1 MRVWLITFVSL
12 VLFPATDAKA
22 ASTLASGSGT
32 GNELNITAI
41 AMFFVFI
48 AITLVITF
56 WAASRTRT
64 RSDFYAAGSSIGGFQ
79 NGLAIAGDFMSAATF
94 LGVTALVY
102 STGMDAMLFVIGGTL
117 GWSVILL
124 LVAERLRNLG
134 QYTFSDVVA
143 LRLEHKPVRTMS
155 AIGSLAVAIPY
166 LLAQMVGA
174 GALIQSLF
182 SLPYEYAVV
191 LVGVLMTFYVTF
203 GGMLATTWIQTIKA
217 VLLLAGGTIIGVGV
231 MVMLNFDFSALL
243 TAAAEAHPK
252 GEAIL
257 APGVM
262 FTDTITI
269 ISIGLAFVFGT
280 AGLPHVLMR
289 FFTVPDARQARR
301 SVAYAIG
308 FIGYFQ
314 SLIFIIGLGAVVYV
328 SNNPEF
334 QAAGGGLIG
343 GVNMA
348 AVHLSKVIGGDLFL
362 GFISAVAFATIL
374 AVVSGLTLS
383 AAAAVSHDLYAN
395 VIRHGES
402 DRKTELRISR
412 MTTLVIG
419 LSTMALA
426 ILLEGENVAVL
437 ALIALAIAA
446 SVNFPVMFLSMYWSK
461 LTTRG
466 ALAGGYAGLA
476 TALVLVLL
484 GPTVWVSLLGFDKP
498 VFPYAY
504 PTLFA
509 MLANLIF
516 AFWFSVSDR
525 SQRALAEAESFDAQW
540 IRSEIGPVQEKL

>member
-1 MRVWLITFVSL
+1 MRVWFTAFVS
-12 VLFPATDAKA
+12 PALLLATNAEA
-22 ASTLASGSGT
+22 ATTIASGDGT
-32 GNELNITAI
+32 GNKLNITAI

-56 WAASRTRT
+56 WAAARTRT
-64 RSDFYAAGSSIGGFQ
+64 RSDFYAAGSSIGGLQ

-143 LRLEHKPVRTMS
+143 FRLERKPVRTMS

-217 VLLLAGGTIIGVGV
+217 VLLLTGGTIIGVGV
-231 MVMLNFDFSALL
+231 MVMLNFDFGALL

-395 VIRHGES
+395 VICNGES

-412 MTTLVIG
+412 ITTLVIG

-509 MLANLIF
+509 MLASLIS
-516 AFWFSVSDR
+516 AFWFSVSDK

-540 IRSEIGPVQEKL
+540 IQSEIGPVQEKL

>member
-1 MRVWLITFVSL
+1 MRVWFITAVSFVL
-12 VLFPATDAKA
+12 LLATDAEA
-22 ASTLASGSGT
+22 ATTIASGDGT

-48 AITLVITF
+48 AITLAITF

-64 RSDFYAAGSSIGGFQ
+64 RSDFYAAGSSIGGLQ

-143 LRLEHKPVRTMS
+143 FRLEHKPVRTMS

-217 VLLLAGGTIIGVGV
+217 VLLLTGGTIIGVGV
-231 MVMLNFDFSALL
+231 MVMLNFDFGALL
-243 TAAAEAHPK
+243 TAAVEAHPK

-395 VIRHGES
+395 VICDGDS

-412 MTTLVIG
+412 ITTLVIG
-419 LSTMALA
+419 LTTMALA

-476 TALVLVLL
+476 TALALVFL

-509 MLANLIF
+509 MSANLIF
-516 AFWFSVSDR
+516 AFWFSVSDK
-525 SQRALAEAESFDAQW
+525 SQRALAEFESFDAQW
-540 IRSEIGPVQEKL
+540 IQSEIGPVQEKS

>member
-1 MRVWLITFVSL
+1 M
-12 VLFPATDAKA
+12 
-22 ASTLASGSGT
+22 
-32 GNELNITAI
+32 
-41 AMFFVFI
+41 
-48 AITLVITF
+48 
-56 WAASRTRT
+56 
-64 RSDFYAAGSSIGGFQ
+64 
-79 NGLAIAGDFMSAATF
+79 
-94 LGVTALVY
+94 
-102 STGMDAMLFVIGGTL
+102 
-117 GWSVILL
+117 
-124 LVAERLRNLG
+124 
-134 QYTFSDVVA
+134 
-143 LRLEHKPVRTMS
+143 
-155 AIGSLAVAIPY
+155 
-166 LLAQMVGA
+166 
-174 GALIQSLF
+174 
-182 SLPYEYAVV
+182 
-191 LVGVLMTFYVTF
+191 
-203 GGMLATTWIQTIKA
+203 
-217 VLLLAGGTIIGVGV
+217 
-231 MVMLNFDFSALL
+231 
-243 TAAAEAHPK
+243 
-252 GEAIL
+252 

-262 FTDTITI
+262 FTDFITI
-269 ISIGLAFVFGT
+269 VSIGLAFVFGT

-395 VIRHGES
+395 VIRHGKS

-412 MTTLVIG
+412 ITTLVIG
-419 LSTMALA
+419 LTTMALA

-446 SVNFPVMFLSMYWSK
+446 SVNFPVLFLSMYWSK

-476 TALVLVLL
+476 TALALVFL

-525 SQRALAEAESFDAQW
+525 SQRALTEAESFDAQW

>member
-1 MRVWLITFVSL
+1 MNTSAIVMFFLFVGI
-12 VLFPATDAKA
+12 
-22 ASTLASGSGT
+22 TLA
-32 GNELNITAI
+32 IT
-41 AMFFVFI
+41 V
-48 AITLVITF
+48 
-56 WAASRTRT
+56 WASKRTKT
-64 RSDFYAAGSSIGGFQ
+64 RSDFYAAGKSIGGMQ

-102 STGMDAMLFVIGGTL
+102 TTGMDGMLFIIGGTL
-117 GWSVILL
+117 GWAVILL

-134 QYTFSDVVA
+134 KYTFSDVVA
-143 LRLEHKPVRTMS
+143 FRLERKPVRTMS

-174 GALIQSLF
+174 GALIQILF
-182 SLPYEYAVV
+182 GLPYEVAVIS
-191 LVGVLMTFYVTF
+191 VGVLMTLYVMF

-217 VLLLAGGTIIGVGV
+217 ALLLVGGTIIAWGV
-231 MVMLNFDFSALL
+231 MSMMNYDFSALM
-243 TAAAEAHPK
+243 TAAVEEHPK
-252 GEAIL
+252 GAAIM

-262 FTDTITI
+262 FTDVITI

-289 FFTVPDARQARR
+289 FFTVPDALQARR

-314 SLIFIIGLGAVVYV
+314 SLIFIIGLGAIVYV
-328 SNNPEF
+328 TNNPAF
-334 QAAGGGLIG
+334 LAADGSLIG
-343 GVNMA
+343 GSNMSA
-348 AVHLSKVIGGDLFL
+348 IHLSEVIGGDLFL

-395 VIRHGES
+395 VICDGDS
-402 DRKTELRISR
+402 DRKTELKISR
-412 MTTLVIG
+412 ITTLVIG
-419 LSTMALA
+419 LGTMGLA

-446 SVNFPVMFLSMYWSK
+446 SVNFPVMFLSMYWSRY
-461 LTTRG
+461 TTRG

-476 TALVLVLL
+476 TALILVIL
-484 GPTVWVSLLGFDKP
+484 GPTVWVTLFGFDKP
-498 VFPYAY
+498 IFPYLY

-509 MLANLIF
+509 MLANLVF
-516 AFWFSVSDR
+516 SFWFSVNDKSH
-525 SQRALAEAESFDAQW
+525 RAFAESESFDAQW
-540 IRSEIGPVQEKL
+540 IQSEIGPVEEQS

>member
-1 MRVWLITFVSL
+1 MRAKSGLGRPSLAALL
-12 VLFPATDAKA
+12 VLLSVTETHAATA
-22 ASTLASGSGT
+22 T
-32 GNELNITAI
+32 GNRLNITAI
-41 AMFFVFI
+41 LMFFVFI
-48 AITLVITF
+48 AITLFITW

-64 RSDFYAAGSSIGGFQ
+64 RSDFYAAGKSIGGLQ

-102 STGMDAMLFVIGGTL
+102 STGMDGMLFIIGGTL
-117 GWSVILL
+117 GWAVILL

-143 LRLEHKPVRTMS
+143 FRLEDKPVRTMS

-174 GALIQSLF
+174 GALIQILF
-182 SLPYEYAVV
+182 GLPYASAVV
-191 LVGVLMTFYVTF
+191 LVGVLMTLYVMF

-217 VLLLAGGTIIGVGV
+217 VLLLTGGTIIAVGV
-231 MVMLNFDFSALL
+231 MLLMKFDFGSLVSAAVE
-243 TAAAEAHPK
+243 THSK
-252 GEAIL
+252 GPAIM

-262 FTDTITI
+262 FTDLVTI
-269 ISIGLAFVFGT
+269 ISIALAFVFGT

-289 FFTVPDARQARR
+289 FFTVPNARQARR

-328 SNNPEF
+328 SQNPEF
-334 QAAGGGLIG
+334 LAPGGGLIG
-343 GVNMA
+343 GSNMS

-395 VIRHGES
+395 VICHGNS
-402 DRKTELRISR
+402 DRDTELRISR
-412 MTTLVIG
+412 ITTLVIG
-419 LSTMALA
+419 VTTMALA

-446 SVNFPVMFLSMYWSK
+446 SVNFPVLFLSMYWSK
-461 LTTRG
+461 FTTRG

-484 GPTVWVSLLGFDKP
+484 GPTVWVTLLGFDKP
-498 VFPYAY
+498 VFPYRY

-509 MLANLIF
+509 MLANLVF
-516 AFWFSVSDR
+516 AYWFSVSDKTH
-525 SQRALAEAESFDAQW
+525 RASTERESFNAQW
-540 IRSEIGPVQEKL
+540 IRSELGPVEEKI

>member
-1 MRVWLITFVSL
+1 MRVWFTAFVS
-12 VLFPATDAKA
+12 PALLLATNAEA
-22 ASTLASGSGT
+22 ATTIASGDGT
-32 GNELNITAI
+32 GNKLNITAI

-56 WAASRTRT
+56 WAAARTRT
-64 RSDFYAAGSSIGGFQ
+64 RSDFYAAGSSIGGLQ

-143 LRLEHKPVRTMS
+143 FRLERKPVRTMS

-217 VLLLAGGTIIGVGV
+217 VLLLTGGTIIGVGV
-231 MVMLNFDFSALL
+231 MVMLNFDFGALL

-395 VIRHGES
+395 VICNGES

-412 MTTLVIG
+412 ITTLVIG

-466 ALAGGYAGLA
+466 ALAGGYVGLA

-509 MLANLIF
+509 MLASLIS
-516 AFWFSVSDR
+516 AFWFSVSDK

-540 IRSEIGPVQEKL
+540 IQSEIGPVQEKL

>member
-1 MRVWLITFVSL
+1 MNISAIT
-12 VLFPATDAKA
+12 
-22 ASTLASGSGT
+22 
-32 GNELNITAI
+32 
-41 AMFFVFI
+41 MFFVFVI
-48 AITLVITF
+48 ITLGITW
-56 WAASRTRT
+56 WAAKRTKT
-64 RSDFYAAGSSIGGFQ
+64 RSDFYAAGRSIGGLQ

-102 STGMDAMLFVIGGTL
+102 STGMDGMLFVIGGTL
-117 GWSVILL
+117 GWAVVLL

-143 LRLEHKPVRTMS
+143 FRMERKPVRIMS

-182 SLPYEYAVV
+182 HLPYNLAVV
-191 LVGVLMTFYVTF
+191 LVGVLMTLYVTL

-217 VLLLAGGTIIGVGV
+217 VLLLTGGTIISVGV
-231 MVMLNFDFSALL
+231 MALLNFDFGALV
-243 TAAAEAHPK
+243 TAAVDVHPK
-252 GEAIL
+252 GPAIM

-262 FTDTITI
+262 FTDPITI

-289 FFTVPDARQARR
+289 FFTVSDARQARR

-334 QAAGGGLIG
+334 LAAGGGLIG
-343 GVNMA
+343 GSNMA
-348 AVHLSKVIGGDLFL
+348 AIHLSKVIGGDLFL

-395 VIRHGES
+395 VICYGDS

-412 MTTLVIG
+412 ITTLVIG
-419 LSTMALA
+419 LTTMALA

-446 SVNFPVMFLSMYWSK
+446 SVNFPVMFLSMYWSRF
-461 LTTRG
+461 TTRG
-466 ALAGGYAGLA
+466 ALAGGYSGLA
-476 TALVLVLL
+476 TALALVIL
-484 GPTVWVSLLGFDKP
+484 GPTVWVSLLGFENP
-498 VFPYAY
+498 VYPYTY

-509 MLANLIF
+509 MLANLVF
-516 AFWFSVSDR
+516 AYWFSVSDK
-525 SQRALAEAESFDAQW
+525 SQRALAEAESFAAQW
-540 IRSEIGPVQEKL
+540 IQSEIGPVQEKSLA

>member
-1 MRVWLITFVSL
+1 MLL
-12 VLFPATDAKA
+12 PATDAEA
-22 ASTLASGSGT
+22 ATVIASGIGA
-32 GNELNITAI
+32 GDELNIIAI
-41 AMFFVFI
+41 GMFLVFI
-48 AITLVITF
+48 AITLAITF

-124 LVAERLRNLG
+124 LIAERLRNLG
-134 QYTFSDVVA
+134 RYTFSDVVA
-143 LRLEHKPVRTMS
+143 FRLERKPVRTMS
-155 AIGSLAVAIPY
+155 AIGTLAVAIPY

-217 VLLLAGGTIIGVGV
+217 VLLLTGGTIIAVGV
-231 MVMLNFDFSALL
+231 MVMLNFDFGALV
-243 TAAAEAHPK
+243 TGAVEAHPK
-252 GEAIL
+252 GEAIM

-262 FTDTITI
+262 FTDPITI

-314 SLIFIIGLGAVVYV
+314 SLIFIIGLGAVIYV

-348 AVHLSKVIGGDLFL
+348 AIHLAKVIGGDLFL

-383 AAAAVSHDLYAN
+383 AAAAVSHDIYAN
-395 VIRHGES
+395 VICDGHS

-412 MTTLVIG
+412 ITTLVIG

-476 TALVLVLL
+476 TALLLVLL

-498 VFPYAY
+498 VFPYRY

-509 MLANLIF
+509 MLASLIF
-516 AFWFSVSDR
+516 AFWFSVLDK
-525 SQRALAEAESFDAQW
+525 SQRALAELKSFDAQW
-540 IRSEIGPVQEKL
+540 IRSEIGPVREKT

>member
-1 MRVWLITFVSL
+1 M
-12 VLFPATDAKA
+12 
-22 ASTLASGSGT
+22 
-32 GNELNITAI
+32 NITAI
-41 AMFFVFI
+41 AMFFLFVG
-48 AITLVITF
+48 ITLGITV
-56 WAASRTRT
+56 WASKRTKT
-64 RSDFYAAGSSIGGFQ
+64 RSDFYAAGSSIGGLQ

-102 STGMDAMLFVIGGTL
+102 STGMDGMLFIIGGTL
-117 GWSVILL
+117 GWAVILL

-143 LRLEHKPVRTMS
+143 FRLDHKPVRTMS

-174 GALIQSLF
+174 GALIQILF
-182 SLPYEYAVV
+182 GLPYEIAVV
-191 LVGVLMTFYVTF
+191 LVGVLMTLYVVF

-217 VLLLAGGTIIGVGV
+217 VLLLVGGTIIGFGV
-231 MVMLNFDFSALL
+231 MSLVGFDFANLI
-243 TAAAEAHPK
+243 TAAVAEHPK
-252 GEAIL
+252 GAAIM

-289 FFTVPDARQARR
+289 FFTVPDSLQARR

-314 SLIFIIGLGAVVYV
+314 CLIFIIGLGAIVYV
-328 SNNPEF
+328 TNNPEF
-334 QAAGGGLIG
+334 LSADGSLIG
-343 GVNMA
+343 GSNMS

-395 VIRHGES
+395 VICDGNS
-402 DRKTELRISR
+402 DRDTELKISR
-412 MTTLVIG
+412 VTTLVIG
-419 LSTMALA
+419 LTTMALA

-476 TALVLVLL
+476 TALILVLL
-484 GPTVWVSLLGFDKP
+484 GPTVWVTLLGFDEP
-498 VFPYAY
+498 IFPYAY

-509 MLANLIF
+509 MLANPAC
-516 AFWFSVSDR
+516 AFFFSVTDR
-525 SQRALAEAESFDAQW
+525 SQRAKAEVESFGSQW
-540 IRSEIGPVQEKL
+540 IQSEIGPVEERS

>member
-1 MRVWLITFVSL
+1 M
-12 VLFPATDAKA
+12 
-22 ASTLASGSGT
+22 
-32 GNELNITAI
+32 NINAI
-41 AMFFVFI
+41 GMFFVFVG
-48 AITLVITF
+48 ITLYITW
-56 WAASRTRT
+56 WAAKRTKT
-64 RSDFYAAGSSIGGFQ
+64 RADFYAAGSSIGGLQ

-102 STGMDAMLFVIGGTL
+102 STGMDGMLFVIGGTL
-117 GWSVILL
+117 GWAVVLL

-134 QYTFSDVVA
+134 KYTFSDVVA
-143 LRLEHKPVRTMS
+143 FRLERKPVRTMS

-182 SLPYEYAVV
+182 HLPYEYAVI
-191 LVGVLMTFYVTF
+191 LVGILMTLYVTF

-217 VLLLAGGTIIGVGV
+217 ALLLTGGTIIGVGV
-231 MVMLNFDFSALL
+231 MAMMNFDFGALV
-243 TAAAEAHPK
+243 TAAVEVHDK
-252 GEAIL
+252 GEAIM

-262 FTDTITI
+262 FTDMITI
-269 ISIGLAFVFGT
+269 ISIALAFVFGT

-328 SNNPEF
+328 SQNPEF
-334 QAAGGGLIG
+334 LAPGGGLIG
-343 GVNMA
+343 GTNMA

-383 AAAAVSHDLYAN
+383 AAAAVSHDIYAN
-395 VIRHGES
+395 VICHGDA

-412 MTTLVIG
+412 ITTLVIG
-419 LSTMALA
+419 LTTMALA

-446 SVNFPVMFLSMYWSK
+446 SVNFPVMFLSMYWSR

-466 ALAGGYAGLA
+466 ALAGGYVGLA
-476 TALVLVLL
+476 TALGLVLL
-484 GPTVWVSLLGFDKP
+484 GPTVWVTMLGFERP
-498 VFPYAY
+498 IFPYAY

-509 MLANLIF
+509 MLANLGC
-516 AFWFSVSDR
+516 AFLFSVTDKSH
-525 SQRALAEAESFDAQW
+525 RAFAESESFDAQW
-540 IRSEIGPVQEKL
+540 IQSEIGPVQEKS

>member
-1 MRVWLITFVSL
+1 M
-12 VLFPATDAKA
+12 
-22 ASTLASGSGT
+22 
-32 GNELNITAI
+32 NITAI
-41 AMFFVFI
+41 TMFFLFVGI
-48 AITLVITF
+48 TLAITV
-56 WAASRTRT
+56 WASKRTKT
-64 RSDFYAAGSSIGGFQ
+64 RADFYAAGKSIGGMQ

-102 STGMDAMLFVIGGTL
+102 TTGMDAMLFIIGGTL
-117 GWSVILL
+117 GWAVILL

-143 LRLEHKPVRTMS
+143 FRLERKPVRTMS

-174 GALIQSLF
+174 GALIQILF
-182 SLPYEYAVV
+182 GLPYEVAVV
-191 LVGVLMTFYVTF
+191 LVGVLMTLYVMF

-217 VLLLAGGTIIGVGV
+217 VLLLIGGT
-231 MVMLNFDFSALL
+231 LL
-243 TAAAEAHPK
+243 TAAVGEHPK
-252 GEAIL
+252 GAAIM

-262 FTDTITI
+262 FTDIITV
-269 ISIGLAFVFGT
+269 ISIALAFVFGT

-289 FFTVPDARQARR
+289 FFTVPDALQARR

-314 SLIFIIGLGAVVYV
+314 SLIFIIGMGAIVYV
-328 SNNPEF
+328 TNNPEF
-334 QAAGGGLIG
+334 LTADGSLVGGS
-343 GVNMA
+343 NMS

-362 GFISAVAFATIL
+362 GFISAGAFATIL

-395 VIRHGES
+395 VICDGNA
-402 DRKTELRISR
+402 DRDTELKISR
-412 MTTLVIG
+412 ITTLVIG
-419 LSTMALA
+419 LMTMGLA

-446 SVNFPVMFLSMYWSK
+446 SVNFPVIFLSMYWSK
-461 LTTRG
+461 FTTRG

-484 GPTVWVSLLGFDKP
+484 GPTVWVTLFGFDKP
-498 VFPYAY
+498 VFPYRY

-516 AFWFSVSDR
+516 SFWFSINDK
-525 SQRALAEAESFDAQW
+525 SQRALAESESYDSQW
-540 IRSEIGPVQEKL
+540 IQSEIGPLKDSL

>member
-1 MRVWLITFVSL
+1 M
-12 VLFPATDAKA
+12 
-22 ASTLASGSGT
+22 
-32 GNELNITAI
+32 NMTAI
-41 AMFFVFI
+41 VMFFLFVG
-48 AITLVITF
+48 ITLVITV
-56 WAASRTRT
+56 WASRRTKT
-64 RSDFYAAGSSIGGFQ
+64 RSDFYAAGKSIGGMQ

-102 STGMDAMLFVIGGTL
+102 STGMDGMLFIIGGTL
-117 GWSVILL
+117 GWAVILL

-143 LRLEHKPVRTMS
+143 FRLERKPVRTMS

-174 GALIQSLF
+174 GALIQILF
-182 SLPYEYAVV
+182 GLPYEVAVV
-191 LVGVLMTFYVTF
+191 LVGVLMTLYVMF

-217 VLLLAGGTIIGVGV
+217 VLLLVGGTIIGFSV
-231 MVMLNFDFSALL
+231 MSMMHFDFAELI
-243 TAAAEAHPK
+243 TAAVAEHPK
-252 GEAIL
+252 GAAIM

-289 FFTVPDARQARR
+289 FFTVPDAIQARR

-328 SNNPEF
+328 TNNPEF
-334 QAAGGGLIG
+334 LTADGGLIG
-343 GVNMA
+343 GSNMS

-395 VIRHGES
+395 VICNGDS
-402 DRKTELRISR
+402 DRDTELKISR
-412 MTTLVIG
+412 ITTLVIG
-419 LSTMALA
+419 LSTMGLA

-461 LTTRG
+461 FTTRG

-476 TALVLVLL
+476 TSLILVML
-484 GPTVWVSLLGFDKP
+484 GPTVWVTLFGFDTP
-498 VFPYAY
+498 IFPYRY

-509 MLANLIF
+509 MLANLVF
-516 AFWFSVSDR
+516 AWGFSVSDK
-525 SQRALAEAESFDAQW
+525 SARASAELESFDKQW
-540 IRSEIGPVQEKL
+540 IQSEIGPVEEQS

>member
-1 MRVWLITFVSL
+1 MNIKAIT
-12 VLFPATDAKA
+12 
-22 ASTLASGSGT
+22 
-32 GNELNITAI
+32 
-41 AMFFVFI
+41 MFFVFVG
-48 AITLVITF
+48 ITLGITW
-56 WAASRTRT
+56 WAAKRTKT
-64 RSDFYAAGSSIGGFQ
+64 RSDFYAAGKSIGGLQ

-102 STGMDAMLFVIGGTL
+102 STGMDGMLFVIGGTL
-117 GWSVILL
+117 GWAVVLL

-143 LRLEHKPVRTMS
+143 FRLERKPVRIMS

-182 SLPYEYAVV
+182 HLPYNFAVI
-191 LVGVLMTFYVTF
+191 LVGILMTLYVTF

-217 VLLLAGGTIIGVGV
+217 ILLLSGGTIIAIGV
-231 MVMLNFDFSALL
+231 MALQNFDFGALVTSAVDVHSKG
-243 TAAAEAHPK
+243 AA
-252 GEAIL
+252 IM

-262 FTDTITI
+262 FTDLITI
-269 ISIGLAFVFGT
+269 ISIALAFVFGT

-289 FFTVPDARQARR
+289 FFTVPDAHQARR

-328 SNNPEF
+328 STNPEF
-334 QAAGGGLIG
+334 LTSNGGLIG
-343 GVNMA
+343 GTNMA
-348 AVHLSKVIGGDLFL
+348 AIHLSKVIGGDWFL

-383 AAAAVSHDLYAN
+383 AAAAVSHDIYAN
-395 VIRHGES
+395 VICHGDS
-402 DRKTELRISR
+402 KRKTELRISR
-412 MTTLVIG
+412 ITTLVIG
-419 LSTMALA
+419 LITMALA

-446 SVNFPVMFLSMYWSK
+446 SVNFPVMFLSMYWSR

-466 ALAGGYAGLA
+466 ALAGGYSGLA

-484 GPTVWVSLLGFDKP
+484 GPTVWVTLLGFDKP
-498 VFPYAY
+498 IFPYAY

-509 MLANLIF
+509 MLANLTF
-516 AFWFSVSDR
+516 AFLFSVSDK
-525 SQRALAEAESFDAQW
+525 SHRASTETGSFDAQW

>member
-1 MRVWLITFVSL
+1 M
-12 VLFPATDAKA
+12 
-22 ASTLASGSGT
+22 
-32 GNELNITAI
+32 NISAI
-41 AMFFVFI
+41 AMFFVFVI
-48 AITLVITF
+48 ITLGITW
-56 WAASRTRT
+56 WAAKHTKT
-64 RSDFYAAGSSIGGFQ
+64 RSDFYAAGRSIGGLQ

-102 STGMDAMLFVIGGTL
+102 STGMDGMLFVIGGTL
-117 GWSVILL
+117 GWAVVLL

-143 LRLEHKPVRTMS
+143 FRLERKPVRIMS
-155 AIGSLAVAIPY
+155 ATGSLAVAIPY

-182 SLPYEYAVV
+182 HLPYNLAVV
-191 LVGVLMTFYVTF
+191 LVGVLMTLYVTF

-217 VLLLAGGTIIGVGV
+217 VLLLTGGTIISVGV
-231 MVMLNFDFSALL
+231 MAMLNFDFAALV
-243 TAAAEAHPK
+243 TAAVDVHPK
-252 GEAIL
+252 GSAIM
-257 APGVM
+257 APGVL
-262 FTDTITI
+262 FTDPITI

-334 QAAGGGLIG
+334 LTAEGGLIG
-343 GVNMA
+343 GSNMA
-348 AVHLSKVIGGDLFL
+348 AIHLSKVIGGDLLL

-383 AAAAVSHDLYAN
+383 AAAAVSHDIYAN
-395 VIRHGES
+395 VICDGDS

-412 MTTLVIG
+412 ITTVVIG
-419 LSTMALA
+419 LTTMALA

-446 SVNFPVMFLSMYWSK
+446 SVNFPVMFLSMYWSRF
-461 LTTRG
+461 TTRG
-466 ALAGGYAGLA
+466 ALAGGYSGLA
-476 TALVLVLL
+476 TALVLVIL
-484 GPTVWVSLLGFDKP
+484 GPTVWVSLLGFEKP
-498 VFPYAY
+498 VYPYAY

-509 MLANLIF
+509 MLANLIC
-516 AFWFSVSDR
+516 AYWFSVSDK
-525 SQRALAEAESFDAQW
+525 SQRALAEAESFAAQW
-540 IRSEIGPVQEKL
+540 IQSEIGPVQEK

>member
-1 MRVWLITFVSL
+1 MTW
-12 VLFPATDAKA
+12 VLLTLLYTTSVTA
-22 ASTLASGSGT
+22 APVMAGGNGSGS
-32 GNELNITAI
+32 ELNITAI
-41 AMFFVFI
+41 VMFFMFI
-48 AITLVITF
+48 SITLAITF
-56 WAASRTRT
+56 WASSRTRT
-64 RSDFYAAGSSIGGFQ
+64 RSDFYAAGNSIGGVQ

-143 LRLEHKPVRTMS
+143 FRLQRKPVRTMS

-182 SLPYEYAVV
+182 SLPYNYAVV

-231 MVMLNFDFSALL
+231 MAMLNFDFSALL
-243 TAAAEAHPK
+243 TSAAEVHPK

-257 APGVM
+257 APGMM
-262 FTDTITI
+262 FTDIIT
-269 ISIGLAFVFGT
+269 SVSVGLAFIFGT

-343 GVNMA
+343 GVNMS

-395 VIRHGES
+395 VICDGNS

-412 MTTLVIG
+412 ITTLIIG

-446 SVNFPVMFLSMYWSK
+446 GVNFPVMFLSMYWSK

-476 TALVLVLL
+476 TALILVLL
-484 GPTVWVSLLGFDKP
+484 GPTVWVTLLGFDKP
-498 VFPYAY
+498 IFPYAY

-509 MLANLIF
+509 MVANLTF
-516 AFWFSVSDR
+516 AYLFSVSDK
-525 SQRALAEAESFDAQW
+525 SQRALTEIESFDAQW
-540 IRSEIGPVQEKL
+540 IQSEIGPVQE

>member
-1 MRVWLITFVSL
+1 M
-12 VLFPATDAKA
+12 
-22 ASTLASGSGT
+22 
-32 GNELNITAI
+32 NITAI
-41 AMFFVFI
+41 VMFFLFVG
-48 AITLVITF
+48 ITLVITV
-56 WAASRTRT
+56 WASKRTKT
-64 RSDFYAAGSSIGGFQ
+64 RSDFYAAGKSIGGFQ

-102 STGMDAMLFVIGGTL
+102 STGMDGMLFIIGGTL
-117 GWSVILL
+117 GWAVILL

-143 LRLEHKPVRTMS
+143 FRLARKPVRTMS

-174 GALIQSLF
+174 GALIQILF
-182 SLPYEYAVV
+182 GLPYEVAVV
-191 LVGVLMTFYVTF
+191 LVGVLMTLYVMF

-217 VLLLAGGTIIGVGV
+217 VLLLVGGTIIAFGV
-231 MVMLNFDFSALL
+231 MSMMNFDFGDLL
-243 TAAAEAHPK
+243 TAAVKEHPK
-252 GEAIL
+252 GSAIM

-262 FTDTITI
+262 FTDIITV

-289 FFTVPDARQARR
+289 FFTVPNARQARR

-314 SLIFIIGLGAVVYV
+314 SLIFIIGMGAIVYV
-328 SNNPEF
+328 TNNPEF
-334 QAAGGGLIG
+334 LSADGSLLGGS
-343 GVNMA
+343 NMSA
-348 AVHLSKVIGGDLFL
+348 IHLSKVIGGDLFL

-395 VIRHGES
+395 VIKDGNA
-402 DRKTELRISR
+402 DRDTELRISR
-412 MTTLVIG
+412 ITTLVIG

-461 LTTRG
+461 FTTRG
-466 ALAGGYAGLA
+466 ALAGGYAGLV
-476 TALVLVLL
+476 TSLILVML
-484 GPTVWVSLLGFDKP
+484 GPTVWVTLFGYEEA
-498 VFPYAY
+498 VFPYRY

-509 MLANLIF
+509 MLANLLC
-516 AFWFSVSDR
+516 AWWFSVSDK
-525 SQRALAEAESFDAQW
+525 SERARREAEEFDAQW
-540 IRSEIGPVQEKL
+540 IQSEIGPVQEKV